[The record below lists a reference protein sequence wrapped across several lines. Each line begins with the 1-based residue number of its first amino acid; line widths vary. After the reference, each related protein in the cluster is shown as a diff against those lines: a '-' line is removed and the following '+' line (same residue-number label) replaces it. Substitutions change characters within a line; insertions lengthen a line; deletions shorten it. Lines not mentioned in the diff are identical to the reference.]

1 MDQVLKLPLMKSLLG
16 IKATVQMNK
25 TVLSLMTQMRN
36 ITTAAMFA
44 TANGHV
50 GSGASVSD
58 TFKYLFDD
66 LIGKTKNPKELRNL
80 IKRSFGQWCNRL
92 IYNSTRTY
100 NR

>member
-1 MDQVLKLPLMKSLLG
+1 MKGLLG

-50 GSGASVSD
+50 GAGASVSD
-58 TFKYLFDD
+58 TFRYLFDD
-66 LIGKTKNPKELRNL
+66 LIGKTKNPDELQI
-80 IKRSFGQWCNRL
+80 IKRSIR
-92 IYNSTRTY
+92 
-100 NR
+100 